1 MPKERVVIQ
10 PGPIFYEVF
19 AGLLK
24 AQGTTVSDFAKR
36 HSLSITNLKFMASGA
51 SNGPK
56 SKKIRDLMLKEIGT
70 EMFQPMYERRL
81 VKECDGSSQNKVATR
96 LGISAAA
103 VSQVIRK
110 SYLGSYDNVAMR
122 VREIYMDGD
131 IDCPAIGEIASE
143 ICLHW
148 RDEIRRGTSSDPQRV
163 LMTRFCRKCPRNMPR
178 STKAE
183 TPAPEADVKL
193 VFKSRR
199 FADAQS

>member
-24 AQGTTVSDFAKR
+24 AQGTTVSDFANR

-81 VKECDGSSQNKVATR
+81 RNE
-96 LGISAAA
+96 GIL
-103 VSQVIRK
+103 K
-110 SYLGSYDNVAMR
+110 
-122 VREIYMDGD
+122 
-131 IDCPAIGEIASE
+131 
-143 ICLHW
+143 
-148 RDEIRRGTSSDPQRV
+148 
-163 LMTRFCRKCPRNMPR
+163 
-178 STKAE
+178 
-183 TPAPEADVKL
+183 
-193 VFKSRR
+193 
-199 FADAQS
+199 